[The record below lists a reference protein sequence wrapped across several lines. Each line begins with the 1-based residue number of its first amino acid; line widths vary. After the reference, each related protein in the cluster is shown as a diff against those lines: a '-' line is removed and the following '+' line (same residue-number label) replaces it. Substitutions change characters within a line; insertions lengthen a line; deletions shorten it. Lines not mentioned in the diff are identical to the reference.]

1 MSRGLLLWR
10 PLRIWWLALRLA
22 LGLWWDG
29 QGWTYPGG
37 CTPERRAQRSRRRA
51 RWLTQRFLELGSA
64 FIKLGQLL
72 SARPDVLPTELV
84 EELAQLQDRVPAFG
98 FDVVQAL
105 LEQELGERC
114 AEIID
119 LEPTPLGSASLAQ
132 VHRASLRSGR
142 QVVLKVQRPGLER
155 LFRLDLE
162 VLQQVAA
169 VVQRHPRWGRGR
181 DWLGIA
187 KECRRVLLRELDFRL
202 EAEHAARFRQQF
214 LDDPG
219 IRIPAVVWELSARR
233 VLCLDYVPGIKI
245 TDRPALLAAGIDPA
259 AVAEKGAA
267 SYLQQLVRFGFFHA
281 DPHPGNLAVAPDGA
295 LIYYDFGMMG
305 QLSARLRSRLGRMVR
320 AAASRDAVMLVEELQ
335 AAGVLA
341 VGADPGPVRRLVRV
355 MLNEALTPPFSPS
368 VINKLSGDLYALVYG
383 QPFRLPPE
391 LIFVMRALSTF
402 EGVGRSLDPGFS
414 LVAIARP
421 YLLPLMTSSGGPGMG
436 QGPGGAAFGG
446 SARGGSDLFS
456 ELSRQAV
463 EVGSRALGIPRRLD
477 DSLARIEQGD
487 LQVQIRAGETD
498 RLLRRLAL
506 AQQSA
511 GQSMLL
517 AGLAVSA
524 ALLAGGSRPALVT
537 VPALL
542 ALPVGFSWLK
552 LQARL
557 RRDGRLDQLPG
568 VMTPSSGVSA
578 GTVASARPAEGPETA
593 EGMRS

>member
-1 MSRGLLLWR
+1 VILLR
-10 PLRIWWLALRLA
+10 PLRIWWLALALL

-29 QGWTYPGG
+29 QAWSYVGG
-37 CTPERRAQRSRRRA
+37 VTPERQRSRQRRRA
-51 RWLTQRFLELGSA
+51 RWLTQAFLGLGSA

-72 SARPDVLPTELV
+72 SARPDVLPAELV
-84 EELAQLQDRVPAFG
+84 EELATLQDRVPAFP
-98 FDVVQAL
+98 FAVVQDL

-119 LEPTPLGSASLAQ
+119 LESEPLGSASLAQ

-142 QVVLKVQRPGLER
+142 QVVFKVQRPGLER
-155 LFRLDLE
+155 TFRLDLE
-162 VLQQVAA
+162 VMQQVAA
-169 VVQRHPRWGRGR
+169 AVQRHPRWGRGR
-181 DWLGIA
+181 DWIGIA
-187 KECRRVLLRELDFRL
+187 QECRRVLLRELDFRL

-219 IRIPAVVWELSARR
+219 IRIPAVVWELSTRR

-245 TDRPALLAAGIDPA
+245 TDRQALIEAGIVPA

-281 DPHPGNLAVAPDGA
+281 DPHPGNLAVAADGA

-305 QLSARLRSRLGRMVR
+305 QLSSRLRGRLGSMVR
-320 AAASRDAVMLVEELQ
+320 AAAGRDAAGLVKELQ
-335 AAGVLA
+335 LAGVIA
-341 VGADPGPVRRLVRV
+341 PGVDPGPVRRLVRV
-355 MLNEALTPPFSPS
+355 MLEEALTPPFSAN
-368 VINKLSGDLYALVYG
+368 VLERLSGDLYDLVYG

-402 EGVGRSLDPGFS
+402 EGVGRSLDSGFS

-421 YLLPLMTSSGGPGMG
+421 YLLPLMTSSGGSGSG
-436 QGPGGAAFGG
+436 VGG
-446 SARGGSDLFS
+446 SANDLFN
-456 ELSRQAV
+456 EISRQAA
-463 EVGSRALGIPRRLD
+463 EVGSRALGIPKRLD

-506 AQQSA
+506 AQQAA

-517 AGLAVSA
+517 AGLAVAA
-524 ALLAGGSRPALVT
+524 ALLAVSARPALVII
-537 VPALL
+537 PLL
-542 ALPVGFSWLK
+542 ASLPVGLSWVK
-552 LQARL
+552 LQGRL
-557 RRDGRLDQLPG
+557 KRDGRIDQLPG
-568 VMTPSSGVSA
+568 VG
-578 GTVASARPAEGPETA
+578 
-593 EGMRS
+593 

>member
-1 MSRGLLLWR
+1 MILR
-10 PLRIWWLALRLA
+10 PLHIWWLALALV

-29 QGWTYPGG
+29 QDWTYPGG
-37 CTPERRAQRSRRRA
+37 ISLERQQRRQRRRA
-51 RWLTQRFLELGSA
+51 RWLTKEFLALGSA

-72 SARPDVLPTELV
+72 SARPDVMPAELV
-84 EELAQLQDRVPAFG
+84 EELATLQDQVPAFP
-98 FDVVQAL
+98 FTVVQDL

-119 LEPTPLGSASLAQ
+119 LEAEPLGSASLAQ

-155 LFRLDLE
+155 TFRLDLE

-169 VVQRHPRWGRGR
+169 AVQRHPRWGRGR
-181 DWLGIA
+181 DWIGIA
-187 KECRRVLLRELDFRL
+187 QECRRVLLRELDFRL

-219 IRIPAVVWELSARR
+219 IRIPAVVWELSTRR

-245 TDRPALLAAGIDPA
+245 TDRQALLDAGIVPA

-305 QLSARLRSRLGRMVR
+305 QLSGQLRGRLGTMVR
-320 AAASRDAVMLVEELQ
+320 AAAARDASGLVAELQ
-335 AAGVLA
+335 QAGVIA
-341 VGADPGPVRRLVRV
+341 PGVDPGPVRRLVRV
-355 MLNEALTPPFSPS
+355 MLEEALTPPFSTN
-368 VINKLSGDLYALVYG
+368 VLERLSGDLYDLVYG

-402 EGVGRSLDPGFS
+402 EGVGRSLDSGFS

-421 YLLPLMTSSGGPGMG
+421 YLLPLMTSSGSESGVGS
-436 QGPGGAAFGG
+436 GGGDRFG
-446 SARGGSDLFS
+446 S
-456 ELSRQAV
+456 ELFNEISRQAA
-463 EVGSRALGIPRRLD
+463 EVGSRALGIPKRLD

-517 AGLAVSA
+517 AGLAVA
-524 ALLAGGSRPALVT
+524 TALLAASARPALT
-537 VPALL
+537 AVPIVLSA
-542 ALPVGFSWLK
+542 PVGLSWLK

-557 RRDGRLDQLPG
+557 RRDGRIDKL
-568 VMTPSSGVSA
+568 TS
-578 GTVASARPAEGPETA
+578 
-593 EGMRS
+593 

>member
-1 MSRGLLLWR
+1 MILLR
-10 PLRIWWLALRLA
+10 PLRIWWLALALL

-29 QGWTYPGG
+29 QAWSYVGG
-37 CTPERRAQRSRRRA
+37 VTPERQRSRQRRRA
-51 RWLTQRFLELGSA
+51 RWLTQEFLGLGSA

-72 SARPDVLPTELV
+72 SARPDVLPADLV
-84 EELAQLQDRVPAFG
+84 EQLATLQDRVPAFP
-98 FDVVQAL
+98 FAVVQDL

-119 LEPTPLGSASLAQ
+119 LESEPLGSASLAQ

-155 LFRLDLE
+155 TFRLDLE
-162 VLQQVAA
+162 VMQQVAA
-169 VVQRHPRWGRGR
+169 AVQRHPRWGRGR
-181 DWLGIA
+181 DWIGIA
-187 KECRRVLLRELDFRL
+187 QECRRVLLRELDFRL

-219 IRIPAVVWELSARR
+219 IRIPAVVWELSTRR

-245 TDRPALLAAGIDPA
+245 TDRQALLEAGIVPA
-259 AVAEKGAA
+259 AIAEKGAA

-281 DPHPGNLAVAPDGA
+281 DPHPGNLAVAADGA

-305 QLSARLRSRLGRMVR
+305 QLSSRLRGRLGSMVR
-320 AAASRDAVMLVEELQ
+320 AAAGRDAAGLVKELQ
-335 AAGVLA
+335 QAGVIA
-341 VGADPGPVRRLVRV
+341 PGVDPGPVRRLVRV
-355 MLNEALTPPFSPS
+355 MLEEALTPPFSAN
-368 VINKLSGDLYALVYG
+368 VLDRLSGDLYDLVYG

-402 EGVGRSLDPGFS
+402 EGVGRSLDSGFS

-421 YLLPLMTSSGGPGMG
+421 YLLPLMTSSGGSG
-436 QGPGGAAFGG
+436 GG
-446 SARGGSDLFS
+446 SGSSANDLFN
-456 ELSRQAV
+456 EISRQAA
-463 EVGSRALGIPRRLD
+463 EVGSRALGIPKRLD

-506 AQQSA
+506 AQQAA

-517 AGLAVSA
+517 AGLAVA
-524 ALLAGGSRPALVT
+524 ASLLAVSARPVLVII
-537 VPALL
+537 PLL
-542 ALPVGFSWLK
+542 ASLPVGLSWIK
-552 LQARL
+552 LQGRL
-557 RRDGRLDQLPG
+557 KRDGRIDQLPG
-568 VMTPSSGVSA
+568 VG
-578 GTVASARPAEGPETA
+578 
-593 EGMRS
+593 

>member
-1 MSRGLLLWR
+1 MILLR
-10 PLRIWWLALRLA
+10 PLRIWWLALALL

-29 QGWTYPGG
+29 QAWSYVGG
-37 CTPERRAQRSRRRA
+37 VTPERQRSRQRRRA
-51 RWLTQRFLELGSA
+51 RWLTQAFLGLGSA

-72 SARPDVLPTELV
+72 SARPDVLPAELV
-84 EELAQLQDRVPAFG
+84 EELATLQDRVPAFP
-98 FDVVQAL
+98 FAVVQDL

-119 LEPTPLGSASLAQ
+119 LESEPLGSASLAQ

-142 QVVLKVQRPGLER
+142 QVVFKVQRPGLER
-155 LFRLDLE
+155 TFRLDLE
-162 VLQQVAA
+162 VMQQVAA
-169 VVQRHPRWGRGR
+169 AVQRHPRWGRGR
-181 DWLGIA
+181 DWIGIA
-187 KECRRVLLRELDFRL
+187 QECRRVLLRELDFRL

-219 IRIPAVVWELSARR
+219 IRIPAVVWELSTRR

-245 TDRPALLAAGIDPA
+245 TDRQALIEAGIVPA

-281 DPHPGNLAVAPDGA
+281 DPHPGNLAVAADGA

-305 QLSARLRSRLGRMVR
+305 QLSSRLRGRLGSMVR
-320 AAASRDAVMLVEELQ
+320 AAAGRDAAGLVKELQ
-335 AAGVLA
+335 QAGVIA
-341 VGADPGPVRRLVRV
+341 PGVDPGPVRRLVRV
-355 MLNEALTPPFSPS
+355 MLEEALTPPFSAN
-368 VINKLSGDLYALVYG
+368 VLERLSGDLYDLVYG

-402 EGVGRSLDPGFS
+402 EGVGRSLDSGFS

-421 YLLPLMTSSGGPGMG
+421 YLLPLMTSSGGSGS
-436 QGPGGAAFGG
+436 GGGNGG
-446 SARGGSDLFS
+446 SANDLFN
-456 ELSRQAV
+456 EISRQAA
-463 EVGSRALGIPRRLD
+463 EVGSRALGIPKRLD

-506 AQQSA
+506 AQQAA

-517 AGLAVSA
+517 AGLAVAA
-524 ALLAGGSRPALVT
+524 ALLAVSARPALVII
-537 VPALL
+537 PLL
-542 ALPVGFSWLK
+542 ASLPVGLSWVK
-552 LQARL
+552 LQGRL
-557 RRDGRLDQLPG
+557 KRDGRIDQLPG
-568 VMTPSSGVSA
+568 VG
-578 GTVASARPAEGPETA
+578 
-593 EGMRS
+593 

>member
-1 MSRGLLLWR
+1 MILR
-10 PLRIWWLALRLA
+10 PLRIWWLALALV

-29 QGWTYPGG
+29 QLWTYPGG
-37 CTPERRAQRSRRRA
+37 ATPERQRRRQRRRA
-51 RWLTQRFLELGSA
+51 RWLTQEFLALGSA

-72 SARPDVLPTELV
+72 SARPDVLPAELV
-84 EELAQLQDRVPAFG
+84 EELATLQDRVPAFP
-98 FDVVQAL
+98 FTVVQDL

-119 LEPTPLGSASLAQ
+119 LESDPLGSASLAQ

-155 LFRLDLE
+155 TFRLDLE
-162 VLQQVAA
+162 VLQQVAGA
-169 VVQRHPRWGRGR
+169 VQRHPRWGRGR
-181 DWLGIA
+181 DWIGIA
-187 KECRRVLLRELDFRL
+187 QECRRVLLRELDFRL

-219 IRIPAVVWELSARR
+219 IRIPAVVWELSTRR

-245 TDRPALLAAGIDPA
+245 TDRQALLEAGIVPA

-281 DPHPGNLAVAPDGA
+281 DPHPGNLAVAADGA

-305 QLSARLRSRLGRMVR
+305 QLSSRLRGRLGTMVR
-320 AAASRDAVMLVEELQ
+320 AAASRDAAGLVEELQ
-335 AAGVLA
+335 QAGVIA
-341 VGADPGPVRRLVRV
+341 PGVDPGPVRRLVRL
-355 MLNEALTPPFSPS
+355 MLEEALTPPFSAN
-368 VINKLSGDLYALVYG
+368 VLERLSGDLYDLVYG

-402 EGVGRSLDPGFS
+402 EGVGRSLDSGFS

-421 YLLPLMTSSGGPGMG
+421 YLLPLMTSSGSGSGDR
-436 QGPGGAAFGG
+436 FGNE
-446 SARGGSDLFS
+446 LFN
-456 ELSRQAV
+456 EISRQAA
-463 EVGSRALGIPRRLD
+463 EVGSRALGIPKRLD

-506 AQQSA
+506 AQQAA

-517 AGLAVSA
+517 AGLAVAA
-524 ALLAGGSRPALVT
+524 ALLAASPRPAMVAIPLV
-537 VPALL
+537 A
-542 ALPVGFSWLK
+542 ALPVGLSWLK
-552 LQARL
+552 LQGRL
-557 RRDGRLDQLPG
+557 KRDGRIDQLPG
-568 VMTPSSGVSA
+568 VGQS
-578 GTVASARPAEGPETA
+578 
-593 EGMRS
+593 